1 MKLYGRVP
9 NVLMYV
15 GFAFLYLP
23 IIMLIL
29 YSFNSSKIVTVW
41 AGFSTI
47 WYYELWGDK
56 ELIKAFITSLKIA
69 SVSATLSTLFGLLA
83 GISLSRFPKFKGRT
97 LLSGMLSAPFVV
109 PEVVTGFSLLMFF
122 IAISELFDASSS
134 RGMGTVIIAHT
145 TIGIA
150 YVALIVQ
157 SKLTTFDHS
166 LEDAALDLG
175 CRPFKVFL
183 VITLPLIMP
192 AIIGGWLM
200 AFTISLDDLVISS
213 FTSGPGAVTLPML
226 IYSRVRLGVSPAINA
241 LTTIFVVFVT
251 IAALITSNL
260 ILKKKN

>member
-1 MKLYGRVP
+1 
-9 NVLMYV
+9 
-15 GFAFLYLP
+15 
-23 IIMLIL
+23 
-29 YSFNSSKIVTVW
+29 
-41 AGFSTI
+41 
-47 WYYELWGDK
+47 
-56 ELIKAFITSLKIA
+56 
-69 SVSATLSTLFGLLA
+69 
-83 GISLSRFPKFKGRT
+83 
-97 LLSGMLSAPFVV
+97 
-109 PEVVTGFSLLMFF
+109 MFF